1 MGRQTLCLHHPG
13 YPALSTFQTAETI
26 KQVAWSSMK
35 TRVHPEATFVLS
47 LQAWTST
54 LDLQKIHLGSPAP
67 KTQPL
72 PTGISGSL
80 VSLLGTAPG
89 LQSCRPALPSPGGK
103 ALNEE
108 GLSPAGGRKP
118 SSVPREPES
127 LLSRW
132 DSGQETSVYTQP
144 PAITEQVTREVA
156 HGVHL
161 QQPRRLRSQTPS

>member
-1 MGRQTLCLHHPG
+1 MQACL
-13 YPALSTFQTAETI
+13 
-26 KQVAWSSMK
+26 
-35 TRVHPEATFVLS
+35 
-47 LQAWTST
+47 
-54 LDLQKIHLGSPAP
+54 
-67 KTQPL
+67 TQPWR
-72 PTGISGSL
+72 PSSL
-80 VSLLGTAPG
+80 EAGTP
-89 LQSCRPALPSPGGK
+89 GK

-144 PAITEQVTREVA
+144 LAITEQVTREVA